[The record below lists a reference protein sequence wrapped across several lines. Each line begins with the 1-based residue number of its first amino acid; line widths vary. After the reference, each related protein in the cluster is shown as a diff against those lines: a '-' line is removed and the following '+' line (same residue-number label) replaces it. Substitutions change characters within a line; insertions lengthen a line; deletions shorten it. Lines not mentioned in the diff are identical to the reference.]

1 MISIVITSF
10 KEPVLV
16 KRATQAV
23 LDNKIKEEYELVIAA
38 PDKETADVVKEF
50 SKKNKQIT
58 YFKDPGKGK
67 SFALNMLFKILKGNI
82 WIFTDG
88 DVYLDKI
95 AISEI
100 TKYFKDLKVG
110 CVTGRPVSTNSKNT
124 MTGYWAHLL
133 CDAGAHA
140 IRAELDAKGSF
151 IECSGYLFA
160 FRKDLIKEI
169 PLNVAED
176 TFIPYVILKKGFRV
190 RYAPTAR
197 VYIKGPTT
205 LKDFIKQKIRTAK
218 AHETL
223 QDYAKDFPRVKSFKN
238 ELMKGPKLAMKY
250 PKTARE
256 FIWTLCLFPVRL
268 YIWARVKWD
277 DKISKKR
284 YGDGWERVESTK
296 QQ

>member
-16 KRATQAV
+16 KRAIQAV

-100 TKYFKDLKVG
+100 T
-110 CVTGRPVSTNSKNT
+110 
-124 MTGYWAHLL
+124 
-133 CDAGAHA
+133 
-140 IRAELDAKGSF
+140 
-151 IECSGYLFA
+151 
-160 FRKDLIKEI
+160 
-169 PLNVAED
+169 
-176 TFIPYVILKKGFRV
+176 
-190 RYAPTAR
+190 
-197 VYIKGPTT
+197 
-205 LKDFIKQKIRTAK
+205 
-218 AHETL
+218 
-223 QDYAKDFPRVKSFKN
+223 
-238 ELMKGPKLAMKY
+238 
-250 PKTARE
+250 
-256 FIWTLCLFPVRL
+256 
-268 YIWARVKWD
+268 
-277 DKISKKR
+277 
-284 YGDGWERVESTK
+284 
-296 QQ
+296 